1 MSVAMGRV
9 LRLRRRRRR
18 KNVTSRIALK
28 GTAFRVVHTQGVSDA
43 AFAAAFALI
52 LRLWS
57 GTMAS
62 SEDTEITLGTGKLLV
77 LFFGLVAIC
86 ALFFALGYSLGRK
99 SEPILAAAP
108 AVQAAPPS
116 RTSNSATP
124 AASPMTF
131 YKNVEQKD
139 ASAELTPATDTK
151 TDAPAAPTNA
161 AATQPATAGSQA
173 AAANS
178 DAPSTVLPTS
188 AYFVQVAA
196 VTKQE
201 DADAL
206 VDALKKKDYPAFI
219 APQSKMDSFF
229 HVQVGPYSDVKDAE
243 AMRTRLVADGYSPI
257 LKK

>member
-1 MSVAMGRV
+1 
-9 LRLRRRRRR
+9 
-18 KNVTSRIALK
+18 
-28 GTAFRVVHTQGVSDA
+28 
-43 AFAAAFALI
+43 
-52 LRLWS
+52 
-57 GTMAS
+57 MAS

-99 SEPILAAAP
+99 SEPILAATSAAPTTPSGTANSAAQAP
-108 AVQAAPPS
+108 A
-116 RTSNSATP
+116 
-124 AASPMTF
+124 PMTF

-139 ASAELTPATDTK
+139 ASAELTPATETKADTRA
-151 TDAPAAPTNA
+151 TPAAASPAAAPA
-161 AATQPATAGSQA
+161 QPAPASQTP
-173 AAANS
+173 AANS

-206 VDALKKKDYPAFI
+206 VDALKKKDYPAFV
-219 APQSKMDSFF
+219 APQSKMDNFF
-229 HVQVGPYSDVKDAE
+229 HVQVGPYSDVKEAE
-243 AMRTRLVADGYSPI
+243 AMRTRLIADGYSPI